1 MNNNGKSSGAGLIIV
16 AVVAVIA
23 CLLLKSIIPALPGI
37 LLFIAIAALIGLVI
51 LVIVVVALGLKSA
64 KDSTPGNDKKDP
76 GEKVDDEKIKVL
88 HNGRSNLVQLRS
100 MTQRVSNSEVRSLSN
115 SVCDSIDKILV
126 TLKEK
131 PNKITS
137 VRQFF
142 NYYLPTLGEIITKY
156 NRIEKSGV
164 PAADVTEKVKKYL
177 TDINSAMEKQY
188 NGLFDDDIL
197 DMSVEMEA
205 MTMAVKRDGLLT
217 DDDMQI
223 KDGEKTISLTV

>member
-1 MNNNGKSSGAGLIIV
+1 MNNNRRFSGIGLLIV
-16 AVVAVIA
+16 AGIAVLA
-23 CLLLKSIIPALPGI
+23 CLLLKNIIPALPGI
-37 LLFIAIAALIGLVI
+37 MLFIAIVALIGLVI

-64 KDSTPGNDKKDP
+64 KDSGPA
-76 GEKVDDEKIKVL
+76 EKTAAEKTDDEKIMVL
-88 HNGRSNLVQLRS
+88 HKGRTNLVQLRS
-100 MTQRVSNSEVRSLSN
+100 MTQRVSNTEVRSLSN
-115 SVCDSIDKILV
+115 SVCDSVDKILV

-131 PNKITS
+131 TNKIAS

-142 NYYLPTLGEIITKY
+142 NYYIPTLGEIISKY

-164 PAADVTEKVKKYL
+164 PAANVTEKVKKYL
-177 TDINSAMEKQY
+177 TDINNAMKKQY

-217 DDDMQI
+217 DEDMQV

>member
-1 MNNNGKSSGAGLIIV
+1 MNNKGKSGGNGLIFV
-16 AVVAVIA
+16 AIAAVIA
-23 CLLLKSIIPALPGI
+23 CLLLKKMIPVLPTI
-37 LLFIAIAALIGLVI
+37 LLFIAGAALVGLII

-64 KDSTPGNDKKDP
+64 KDSTPANKKAE
-76 GEKVDDEKIKVL
+76 EKTDDEKIKVL
-88 HNGRSNLVQLRS
+88 HNGRTNLVQLRS
-100 MTQRVSNSEVRSLSN
+100 MTARVNNTEIRSLSN
-115 SVCDSIDKILV
+115 KVCDSIDKILV

-156 NRIEKSGV
+156 DRIEKSGV
-164 PAADVTEKVKKYL
+164 PADDVTEKVKKYL

-188 NGLFDDDIL
+188 NSLFDDDIL

-217 DDDMQI
+217 DEDMQI

>member
-1 MNNNGKSSGAGLIIV
+1 MNNNGKSSGSGLVIV
-16 AVVAVIA
+16 AVAAIVAA
-23 CLLLKSIIPALPGI
+23 LLLKKIIPAIPAI
-37 LLFIAIAALIGLVI
+37 LLFVAIAALIGLVI

-64 KDSTPGNDKKDP
+64 KDSGAPK
-76 GEKVDDEKIKVL
+76 EKTSAEKIDDEKIKVL
-88 HNGRSNLVQLRS
+88 HNGRNNLVQLRS
-100 MTQRVSNSEVRSLSN
+100 MTQRVNDLEVRALSN
-115 SVCDSIDKILV
+115 SVCDSIDRILV

-142 NYYLPTLGEIITKY
+142 NYYLPTLGEIIMKF

-164 PAADVTEKVKKYL
+164 PADDVTENVKKYL

-188 NGLFDDDIL
+188 NSLFDDDIL

-205 MTMAVKRDGLLT
+205 MTMAVKRDGLLS
-217 DDDMQI
+217 DEDLQI
-223 KDGEKTISLTV
+223 KDGEKTITLTV